1 MSLIIAQTAAGR
13 TLVLS
18 ILLDPLTL
26 LLAQKDVTSSSVDPK
41 LSTPL
46 LLWYLENSFREVVN
60 LN

>member
-18 ILLDPLTL
+18 ILLDSLML
-26 LLAQKDVTSSSVDPK
+26 VLAQKGIKLSSVDPK

-46 LLWYLENSFREVVN
+46 LLLYLENSFGEVVN

>member
-18 ILLDPLTL
+18 ILLDAIML
-26 LLAQKDVTSSSVDPK
+26 LLAPKDIKSSSLDPK

-46 LLWYLENSFREVVN
+46 LLLYLENNFREVVN